1 MVGEIRW
8 GILEV
13 IRLGP
18 VCGLYSGVDVELDEL
33 EKILPSHL
41 SENSEARQRLE
52 REDRAI
58 SSLSHPDICTLHD
71 VGSQGGTDF
80 PVMDCLEGE
89 TLADRSYRGQI
100 ASD

>member
-1 MVGEIRW
+1 
-8 GILEV
+8 L
-13 IRLGP
+13 
-18 VCGLYSGVDVELDEL
+18 GLYVAYISGVDVKFDQA
-33 EKILPSHL
+33 EKILCSHL

-58 SSLSHPDICTLHD
+58 SSLSDPNICTLHD

-89 TLADRSYRGQI
+89 TLADRLYRGQI